1 MGRAGAKEKVV
12 NVLLVVALLAG
23 LCLLSYPT
31 VSDWWNAGRQSRA
44 IADYTEAIDDLD
56 AQRRESML
64 AEAQAYNESLPE
76 HVFNG
81 ALDEQTLARYDEL
94 LDVTGTGIMGYVEI
108 PSISCS
114 LPIYHGTDEGVLQ
127 VAVGHLEW
135 TSLPVGG
142 RGSHCVVSGHRG
154 LPSAKL
160 FTNIDQLVEGDVFE
174 LHVLGQVL
182 AYEIDQI
189 RIVEPTDLAELSIQP
204 EEDLCTLMTCT
215 PYGINTHRLLVR
227 GHRVDAASYTAVP
240 ADAMRVD
247 STTVALAVGA
257 PLAAAV
263 LLALLAGD
271 ARRRGRVAAKAEAR
285 RSLKDA

>member
-1 MGRAGAKEKVV
+1 MGRAGTKEKVV

-56 AQRRESML
+56 VQRRESML

-182 AYEIDQI
+182 AYEVDQI

-204 EEDLCTLMTCT
+204 GEDLCTLVTCT

-247 STTVALAVGA
+247 STTVALVVGA
-257 PLAAAV
+257 PLAAVV

-271 ARRRGRVAAKAEAR
+271 TRRRGRLAAKAEAR

>member
-1 MGRAGAKEKVV
+1 MNRAETKEKVV
-12 NVLLVVALLAG
+12 NALLVVALLAG

-31 VSDWWNAGRQSRA
+31 MSDWWNASRQSRA

-56 AQRRESML
+56 VQRRENML
-64 AEAQAYNESLPE
+64 AEAQAYNESLLE

-81 ALDEQTLARYDEL
+81 ALDEQMLARYDEL

-142 RGSHCVVSGHRG
+142 KDSHCVVSGHRG

-182 AYEIDQI
+182 AYEVDQI

-204 EEDLCTLMTCT
+204 GEDLCTLMTCT

-227 GHRVDAASYTAVP
+227 GHRVDAASYAAVP

-257 PLAAAV
+257 PLAAVA

-271 ARRRGRVAAKAEAR
+271 ARRRGRIAAKAEAR
-285 RSLKDA
+285 RGLKDA